1 MTGDRRIG
9 RPGATRLLA
18 GALLSA
24 LVSVVAPAP
33 AFAADGQVKLALS
46 PIDQPGSYF
55 DLTMR
60 PGETRDLE
68 VRIGNDGAEAL
79 AIRTYAADV
88 YTIINGGFGAR
99 LRDEPM
105 TGATQWLDYT
115 TRVIDLRAG
124 QNVNRSLTVAVPS
137 NVGPGEYISSIVLE
151 NDQPIRGAGAVAL
164 DQIVRQAIAVVI
176 TVPGDRAPDIAIGGA
191 THKVVAGKSTIAV
204 AVQNT
209 GNVRLTLL
217 GDLTLFDAS
226 GAEVSRAMI
235 PMDTFYAESVT
246 LVEVPLAALLLPG
259 RYTIR
264 LTLDDAVQG
273 VTATEPAIVLIVDAP
288 EAAAAGEGLVPGLT
302 EVTQG
307 SGDTPFALIALVAV
321 LLAGIIIVAGIGRTV
336 LLRRRPRA

>member
-1 MTGDRRIG
+1 VTGDRRIG

-24 LVSVVAPAP
+24 LVAVVAPAA

-46 PIDQPGSYF
+46 PIDQPGSFF

-68 VRIGNDGAEAL
+68 VRIGNDGADAL

-99 LRDEPM
+99 LRDEPT
-105 TGATQWLDYT
+105 TGATRWLDYT

-124 QNVNRSLTVAVPS
+124 QNIHRSLTVAVPS

-151 NDQPIRGAGAVAL
+151 NDQPLRGTGAVAL
-164 DQIVRQAIAVVI
+164 DQIIRQAIAVVI
-176 TVPGDRAPDIAIGGA
+176 TVPGDRAPVITIGGA
-191 THKVVAGKSTIAV
+191 THKVVDGKSTIAV
-204 AVQNT
+204 AVQNA
-209 GNVRLTLL
+209 GNVRLAPR

-226 GAEVSRAMI
+226 GAEVSRATI
-235 PMDTFYAESVT
+235 PMDTFYAESAT

-264 LTLDDAVQG
+264 LTLADTAQG
-273 VTATEPAIVLIVDAP
+273 ITATEPAIVLIIEAP
-288 EAAAAGEGLVPGLT
+288 EAAAVDEGLVPGLT
-302 EVTQG
+302 EVKQG
-307 SGDTPFALIALVAV
+307 SGDTPFALIPLVAA